1 VLVDGHVHLNND
13 HEGQPVPTTEPCRR
27 LGETMDEHGVDHAVV
42 PTSSNPEIDDV
53 MLEEA

>member
-1 VLVDGHVHLNND
+1 MLVDGHVHLNND

-42 PTSSNPEIDDV
+42 PTSSIPEVDDV